1 MKPLI
6 IFTTNMSDFRRI
18 ENLIKSPTEKAKEVD
33 EIIEKSL
40 NTEQLK
46 NLSFN
51 PEEKFIV
58 ENLIVRNGINLFSGF
73 YASGK
78 TTLLLYFSKLILD
91 GQFYNFKVYPGNYK
105 ICYFGEDPKEII
117 GEKLKLLNFDNK
129 NFYYNNETLFLDD
142 DMYIAQLSH
151 WLTKLNFNILIVDP
165 LRKFFRGDENK
176 SSDIRHLAENIRKY
190 ICNKGITFIFT
201 HHWSKGSFYE
211 NDEREIFKKPKSL
224 SSRGSSDIGAS
235 ADMVYTIIRIM
246 GKEGFEIM
254 LSQDKNRFGPE
265 IKNLKFDFTD
275 WNNIACLDY
284 SISQTLKERF
294 IKEFISAIKNE
305 ADFSLSREEALQLAR
320 SLGLSLALFQVVIRE
335 LKDEGKIDPK
345 KKGRNVTYYWLKPD
359 EL

>member
-1 MKPLI
+1 
-6 IFTTNMSDFRRI
+6 MSDFKRV
-18 ENLIKSPTEKAKEVD
+18 ENLLKGSMDKAKEVD
-33 EIIEKSL
+33 EIVEKSL
-40 NTEQLK
+40 NAEQLK

-58 ENLIVRNGINLFSGF
+58 ENLIARNGINLFSGF

-78 TTLLLYFSKLILD
+78 TTLLLYFSKLILE

-105 ICYFGEDPKEII
+105 IFYFGEDPKEVI

-129 NFYYNNETLFLDD
+129 NFYYSNEPLFLDD
-142 DMYIAQLSH
+142 DMHIAQLSYL
-151 WLTKLNFNILIVDP
+151 LTKLNFNILIVDP
-165 LRKFFRGDENK
+165 LRKFFKGDENK
-176 SSDIRHLAENIRKY
+176 SSDIRNLAENIRKY

-201 HHWSKGSFYE
+201 HHWSKGSFYD
-211 NDEREIFKKPKSL
+211 NDEKEIFKKPKSL

-235 ADMVYTIIRIM
+235 ADMVFTIVRIM

-275 WNNIACLDY
+275 WDNITCLDY

-294 IKEFISAIKNE
+294 KKEFESAIKNE
-305 ADFSLSREEALQLAR
+305 EDFSLSREEALQLAK

-335 LKDEGKIDPK
+335 LKDEGNIEPRKR
-345 KKGRNVTYYWLKPD
+345 GRNVTYYWVKL
-359 EL
+359 E

>member
-1 MKPLI
+1 
-6 IFTTNMSDFRRI
+6 MSDFKRV
-18 ENLIKSPTEKAKEVD
+18 ENLLKGSIDKAKEVD
-33 EIIEKSL
+33 EIVEKSL
-40 NTEQLK
+40 NAEQLK

-78 TTLLLYFSKLILD
+78 TTLLLYFCKLILN
-91 GQFYNFKVYPGNYK
+91 GQFYNFKVYPGDYK
-105 ICYFGEDPKEII
+105 ICYFGEDPKEVI
-117 GEKLKLLNFDNK
+117 GEKLKLLNFNNK
-129 NFYYNNETLFLDD
+129 NFYYNNEPLFLDD
-142 DMYIAQLSH
+142 DIYIAQLSYL
-151 WLTKLNFNILIVDP
+151 LTKLNFNILVVDP
-165 LRKFFRGDENK
+165 LRKFFKGDENK

-201 HHWSKGSFYE
+201 HHWSKGSFYD
-211 NDEREIFKKPKSL
+211 NDEKEIFKKPKSL

-235 ADMVYTIIRIM
+235 ADMVFTIVRIM

-275 WNNIACLDY
+275 WDNITCLDY

-294 IKEFISAIKNE
+294 KKEFEAAIKNE
-305 ADFSLSREEALQLAR
+305 EDFSLSREEALQLAR

-335 LKDEGKIDPK
+335 LKDEGKIEPRK
-345 KKGRNVTYYWLKPD
+345 RGRNVIYYWVKL
-359 EL
+359 EE